1 MFTVQWSTWK
11 SDSVFIQS
19 KDYLAFSRN
28 LCWWSTHFIVFNEG
42 IYRHATGICRN
53 QISLNLLIRP
63 GLILLFQLFKKI
75 HFCVVWQFQMFE
87 VNVLIVWVLGEPS
100 NLIFGFV
107 WDFVPTAN
115 PNFFKP
121 KPQPYKRVILLQYG
135 RGSPVPTQK
144 SPKHGTFSWKNDM
157 LRKA

>member
-53 QISLNLLIRP
+53 QISMNLLIRP
-63 GLILLFQLFKKI
+63 GLILMFQLFKKI
-75 HFCVVWQFQMFE
+75 HFCVVWQFQIFE

-107 WDFVPTAN
+107 WDFFPTRSTPPLPESWDTQN
-115 PNFFKP
+115 KKKCIFF
-121 KPQPYKRVILLQYG
+121 ILGY
-135 RGSPVPTQK
+135 S
-144 SPKHGTFSWKNDM
+144 KHIILSWKIPIF
-157 LRKA
+157 LWLPLE